1 MAKEI
6 QKTKPLQVKILRLVT
21 GEELCCVIPEKQ
33 LSSKSNLVRLLE
45 PMLIKY
51 IPHMTEVGVSDYIA
65 LVKWVGFTDD
75 KIISIPKDKIV
86 TIANATAPFSVRY
99 KKLIDTVNSKKQPLP
114 DYVERNL
121 SEEEYKSL
129 DAKEELQKTIDKL
142 HDNSDDLMP
151 SKKIH

>member
-1 MAKEI
+1 MAKDT
-6 QKTKPLQVKILRLVT
+6 QKPEPCKVKILRLVT
-21 GEELCCVIPEKQ
+21 GEELCCIIPEKQ

-51 IPHMTEVGVSDYIA
+51 IPHMTELGVSDYIA

-86 TIANATAPFSVRY
+86 TIANATAPFSLRY
-99 KKLIDTVNSKKQPLP
+99 KKLVDTVNSKKQELP

-121 SEEEYKSL
+121 SADEYKKM
-129 DAKEELQKTIDKL
+129 DAKEEIQKAIDDL
-142 HDNSDDLMP
+142 HESNDLMP
-151 SKKIH
+151 SKKVH

>member
-1 MAKEI
+1 MAKDI
-6 QKTKPLQVKILRLVT
+6 QKTEPLKVKIIRLVT
-21 GEELCCVIPEKQ
+21 GEEICCVLPDAQ
-33 LSSKSNLVRLLE
+33 LPKGSNLVRLLE

-99 KKLIDTVNSKKQPLP
+99 KKLVDTVNSKKQQLP

-121 SEEEYKSL
+121 SEEEYKSM
-129 DAKEELQKTIDKL
+129 DAKEEIQKAIDKL
-142 HDNSDDLMP
+142 HENSDTLMP

>member
-1 MAKEI
+1 MAKDI

-51 IPHMTEVGVSDYIA
+51 IPHMTELGVSDYIA

-99 KKLIDTVNSKKQPLP
+99 KKLVDTVNSKKQELP

-121 SEEEYKSL
+121 SADEYKKM
-129 DAKEELQKTIDKL
+129 DAKEEIKKSIDDL
-142 HDNSDDLMP
+142 HEYDDLMP
-151 SKKIH
+151 SKKVH

>member
-1 MAKEI
+1 MAKDT
-6 QKTKPLQVKILRLVT
+6 QKPEPYKVKILRLVT

-51 IPHMTEVGVSDYIA
+51 IPHMTDIGVSDYIA

-75 KIISIPKDKIV
+75 KIISIPKDKII
-86 TIANATAPFSVRY
+86 TIANATAPFSLRY
-99 KKLIDTVNSKKQPLP
+99 KKLVDTVNSKKQQLP

-121 SEEEYKSL
+121 SAGEYKKM
-129 DAKEELQKTIDKL
+129 DAKEEIQKALDDL
-142 HDNSDDLMP
+142 HESNDLMP
-151 SKKIH
+151 SKKVH